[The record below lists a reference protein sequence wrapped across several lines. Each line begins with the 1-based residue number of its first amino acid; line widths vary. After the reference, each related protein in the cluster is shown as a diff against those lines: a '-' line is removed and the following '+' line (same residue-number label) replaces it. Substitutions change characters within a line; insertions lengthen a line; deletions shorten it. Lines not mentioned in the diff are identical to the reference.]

1 MPASLEQPL
10 SPWKRFRSLYLGAVA
25 PRKDKPTKPAWKPK
39 AKNAL
44 VEIALSPFIVPFA
57 PAVAC
62 AVGVGLGFWSAP
74 ASMLTPIIGFLL
86 IVDALLWLM
95 MLLSYGN
102 MQPINILGVA
112 VGCCKGMWRI
122 ADNVYQNLCQKLFN
136 RNYKKYPLWSMI
148 KNTEALHRRRN
159 ALQLDTDH
167 SVFELHFCLQHCD
180 NHTIDHVLAWHQNH
194 TYSLQH
200 RHLEVVRAHVLSQ
213 FKNFAVY
220 AQKLNEFKEENKVGK
235 SILATNELLRMHK
248 LRHTLENATV
258 ISRPHVFSHTR
269 RM

>member
-1 MPASLEQPL
+1 MPTSLEQPL
-10 SPWKRFRSLYLGAVA
+10 TPWKRFRSLCLGAVA
-25 PRKDKPTKPAWKPK
+25 PRKDKRTNPAWKPK

-44 VEIALSPFIVPFA
+44 AAIALCPFTMPFV
-57 PAVAC
+57 PAVAY
-62 AVGVGLGFWSAP
+62 AAGVGFGFWSAP
-74 ASMLTPIIGFLL
+74 ASMFTPIIGFLL
-86 IVDALLWLM
+86 ILDALLWMM
-95 MLLSYGN
+95 MLLSYGKLH
-102 MQPINILGVA
+102 PINILGVA
-112 VGCCKGMWRI
+112 AVCCKGVWRI

-136 RNYKKYPLWSMI
+136 RNYKKYPLWSML

-159 ALQLDTDH
+159 ALQLDTNH

-180 NHTIDHVLAWHQNH
+180 NQTIDHVLAWHERH

-213 FKNFAVY
+213 FKNFTLY
-220 AQKLNEFKEENKVGK
+220 EQKLKEFKQGKKVGK
-235 SILATNELLRMHK
+235 SIWATNELLRMHK
-248 LRHTLENATV
+248 LRHTLENAAV